1 MATLI
6 AVYDAHG
13 ECRRQRLGRCDAR
26 CYEADL
32 ATCDCIC
39 GGANHGAGQ
48 AVATT
53 QTAARASEWIATY
66 TRERGIETFE
76 ADLAGR
82 SIAQLG
88 LFG

>member
-6 AVYDAHG
+6 AVYSAHG
-13 ECRRQRLGRCDAR
+13 ECRRQCLGRCAAR
-26 CYEADL
+26 CSDAGL
-32 ATCDCIC
+32 VTCDCIC

-48 AVATT
+48 AVATA
-53 QTAARASEWIATY
+53 QTTARASEWIATY
-66 TRERGIETFE
+66 TRERGIEMFE
-76 ADLAGR
+76 ADLVGR